1 MKRLCNLP
9 ELIGAGRLAIRSA
22 VSALVLPLA
31 ACITTTPATSV
42 HQPMSARPPM
52 VAPPVQ
58 GNGAIYQ
65 AGYHRPL
72 FEDRRARNVGDTLTV
87 NIVENTAADKSSNT
101 TTNRSSDNNFG
112 VTNVAGLPGKSFLG
126 AGLAANSDFKF
137 SGDGATA
144 SNNVFTGTIT
154 VTIIEVY
161 PNGNLL
167 VSGEKQVG
175 INMGSEFIRV
185 SGVVN
190 PLYLTAT
197 NSVNSVQ
204 IADARIEYR
213 GSGQIENAQQ
223 MGWLSR
229 FFMNALPF

>member
-1 MKRLCNLP
+1 MKRRIPDPRNILR
-9 ELIGAGRLAIRSA
+9 AAAALAA
-22 VSALVLPLA
+22 LPLA

-42 HQPMSARPPM
+42 HQPMSARPPA
-52 VAPPVQ
+52 VAAPAQ
-58 GNGAIYQ
+58 ANGAIYQ
-65 AGYHRPL
+65 AGYSRPL

-87 NIVENTAADKSSNT
+87 NIIENTAADKSSNT

-112 VTNVAGLPGKSFLG
+112 VTNVSGLPGKSFLG

-175 INMGSEFIRV
+175 INHGSEFIRL

-190 PLYLTAT
+190 PLYLSAT
-197 NSVNSVQ
+197 NAVNSVQ

-213 GSGQIENAQQ
+213 GSGQIENAQN

-229 FFMNALPF
+229 FFLNVVPF

>member
-1 MKRLCNLP
+1 MKFIFHCNRSLRAAAA
-9 ELIGAGRLAIRSA
+9 LLA
-22 VSALVLPLA
+22 LPLS

-42 HQPMSARPPM
+42 HQPMSVRPPM
-52 VAPPVQ
+52 LAAPAQ
-58 GNGAIYQ
+58 ANGAIYQ
-65 AGYHRPL
+65 TGFHRPL

-87 NIVENTAADKSSNT
+87 NIVENTSADKKSNT

-112 VTNVAGLPGKSFLG
+112 VTNVSGLPGKSFMG
-126 AGLAANSDFKF
+126 AGLAANSDIKF
-137 SGDGATA
+137 SGDGETA

-175 INMGSEFIRV
+175 INHGSEFIRL

-190 PLYLTAT
+190 PLYMTSA

-213 GSGQIENAQQ
+213 GSGQIENAQN

-229 FFMNALPF
+229 FFLNTLPF

>member
-1 MKRLCNLP
+1 MKTVCFRNALRA
-9 ELIGAGRLAIRSA
+9 AGF
-22 VSALVLPLA
+22 VLLMPLA
-31 ACITTTPATSV
+31 ACITTTPSTSV
-42 HQPMSARPPM
+42 HQPMSVRPPM
-52 VAPPVQ
+52 QADPAQ
-58 GNGAIYQ
+58 ANGAIFRT
-65 AGYHRPL
+65 GYSSPL

-87 NIVENTAADKSSNT
+87 NIVENTSADKKSNT
-101 TTNRSSDNNFG
+101 TTNRSSDNNFN
-112 VTNVAGLPGKSFLG
+112 VTNVSGLPGKSFLG

-137 SGDGATA
+137 SGDGETA

-154 VTIIEVY
+154 VTVIEVY

-175 INMGSEFIRV
+175 INHASEFIRL

-190 PLYLTAT
+190 PVYLTPT

-213 GSGQIENAQQ
+213 GNGQIENAQQ

-229 FFMNALPF
+229 FFMNVLPF